1 MAMRR
6 ELVGEVVGQHTAE
19 SSGIIGEKRFDYV
32 AFADKWM
39 EALQNEP
46 PGTDFP
52 LPRLK
57 GLEHRVF
64 ALRFYSK
71 HDIAHVESELQLSKQ
86 EALELIETVAR
97 KIYRVAIKGI

>member
-1 MAMRR
+1 MGMRR
-6 ELVGEVVGQHTAE
+6 ELVGEVVGQHTTE
-19 SSGIIGEKRFDYV
+19 SSGMGEHGFDYV

-57 GLEHRVF
+57 GMEHRVLF
-64 ALRFYSK
+64 LRFYAK
-71 HDIAHVESELQLSKQ
+71 RDTAQIESELQLSKQ
-86 EALELIETVAR
+86 AVLELIETVAK
-97 KIYRVAIKGI
+97 KIYKAATKGI

>member
-6 ELVGEVVGQHTAE
+6 ELVSEVVGQHTAE
-19 SSGIIGEKRFDYV
+19 SSGIGEKGFDYV

-57 GLEHRVF
+57 GLDHRVF
-64 ALRFYSK
+64 VLRFYSK
-71 HDIAHVESELQLSKQ
+71 RDITHIESELKLSKQ
-86 EALELIETVAR
+86 EILVLIETVAK
-97 KIYRVAIKGI
+97 KIYKAAIRGI

>member
-1 MAMRR
+1 MGMRR
-6 ELVGEVVGQHTAE
+6 ELIGEVVGQHTTE
-19 SSGIIGEKRFDYV
+19 SSGMGENGFDYV

-57 GLEHRVF
+57 GMEHRVLF
-64 ALRFYSK
+64 LRFYAKRDTSQ
-71 HDIAHVESELQLSKQ
+71 IESELQLSKQ
-86 EALELIETVAR
+86 ETLELIETVAR
-97 KIYRVAIKGI
+97 KIYKAAIRGI